1 VSFAA
6 TGQTIAQS
14 GVLDGVT
21 VPVSAAAPVRGSQAA
36 LVVEQLTRRF
46 GDRSALESVTLEI
59 VAGEILCL
67 LGPSGSGKSTLLR
80 LVAGLDRPSAGRVI
94 LDGVE
99 VAGPRTFV
107 EPERRRVGMVFQ
119 DYALF
124 PHLTVAENIGFGVRR
139 PGHAVVAGLLDA
151 VGLSGRGGCY
161 PHMLSGGERQ
171 RVALARA
178 LAPAPRL
185 LLLDEPFSGLDG
197 RLRDQIRRD
206 TLDLLR
212 RTRTTAVLVT
222 HDAGEALRL
231 ADRIALLDRGEL
243 VQVGRP
249 DELYRHPVSLHA
261 ARTFGTVN
269 LFAATCRG
277 DRVDTPLGT
286 FAAGAFQDG
295 APVQVCVRPQH
306 VRIATGGPG
315 MRGRVVA
322 VTFVGDATDVAVT
335 PDGAAEPIVARVPG
349 PARFRP
355 TDEVYLTID
364 ETDVLLL
371 P

>member
-1 VSFAA
+1 MSVLPGPTSAPP
-6 TGQTIAQS
+6 I
-14 GVLDGVT
+14 VLDG
-21 VPVSAAAPVRGSQAA
+21 AAARESVAEAAREQRAA
-36 LVVEQLTRRF
+36 LVLEQLTRRY
-46 GDRSALESVTLEI
+46 GERSALESVSLEI
-59 VAGEILCL
+59 AAGEILCL

-80 LVAGLDRPSAGRVI
+80 LVAGLERPSAGRVI

-124 PHLTVAENIGFGVRR
+124 PHLTVAQNIGFGVRR
-139 PGHAVVAGLLDA
+139 PAQAAVAELLDA
-151 VGLSGRGGCY
+151 VGLPGRGDCY
-161 PHMLSGGERQ
+161 PHTLSGGERQ

-178 LAPAPRL
+178 LAPAPRI

-206 TLDLLR
+206 TLDVLR
-212 RTRTTAVLVT
+212 RTRTTTVLVT

-231 ADRIALLDRGEL
+231 ADRIALLERGAL

-249 DELYRHPVSLHA
+249 DELYRRPASLHA

-269 LFAATCRG
+269 LFAATCRDG
-277 DRVDTPLGT
+277 RVDTPLGD
-286 FAAGAFQDG
+286 FAGAGFDDG
-295 APVQVCVRPQH
+295 APVQVCIRPQH
-306 VRIATGGPG
+306 VRIGARGPG
-315 MRGRVVA
+315 IRGRVVA
-322 VTFVGDATDVAVT
+322 VTFLGDASDVAVA
-335 PDGAAEPIVARVPG
+335 PDGSVDTVVARVPG
-349 PARFRP
+349 PTPFHQ

>member
-1 VSFAA
+1 MSVLPGS
-6 TGQTIAQS
+6 TIAQRVVS
-14 GVLDGVT
+14 DG
-21 VPVSAAAPVRGSQAA
+21 AAAPVSGPETAPARRPA
-36 LVVEQLTRRF
+36 LVVEDLTRRF
-46 GDRSALESVTLEI
+46 GERSALESVSLDI
-59 VAGEILCL
+59 AAGEILCL

-80 LVAGLDRPSAGRVI
+80 LVAGLERPSAGRIV
-94 LDGVE
+94 LEGVE

-124 PHLTVAENIGFGVRR
+124 PHLTVAQNIGFGVRQ
-139 PGHAVVAGLLDA
+139 PAQAAVAELLDA
-151 VGLSGRGGCY
+151 VGLRGRGGCY

-212 RTRTTAVLVT
+212 RTRTTTVLVT

-231 ADRIALLDRGEL
+231 ADRIALLERGAL

-249 DELYRHPVSLHA
+249 DEMYRHPVSLHA
-261 ARTFGTVN
+261 ARTFGPVN
-269 LFAATCRG
+269 LFAAICREG
-277 DRVDTPLGT
+277 RVDTPLGA
-286 FAAGAFQDG
+286 FAAAAFDEG

-306 VRIATGGPG
+306 VRTAARGPG
-315 MRGRVVA
+315 IRGRVVA
-322 VTFVGDATDVAVT
+322 VTFLGDTTDVAVT
-335 PDGAAEPIVARVPG
+335 PDGSVEPIVARVPG
-349 PARFRP
+349 ATPFHQ
-355 TDEVYLTID
+355 TDEVYLTTD
-364 ETDVLLL
+364 ENDVLLL